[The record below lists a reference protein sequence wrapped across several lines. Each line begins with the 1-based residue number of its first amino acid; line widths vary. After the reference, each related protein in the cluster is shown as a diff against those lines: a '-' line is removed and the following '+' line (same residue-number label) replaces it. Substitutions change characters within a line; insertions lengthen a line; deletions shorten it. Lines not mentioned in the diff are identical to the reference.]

1 MATEHLQGKL
11 NLGSLFRKK
20 FCLKSTLF
28 IALSLFIS
36 SSFGPYV
43 FAQTT
48 STTNATQKGIGKDVP
63 IDRFGEI
70 DWVKLTE
77 KHAITPR
84 FPLNPI
90 LDDST
95 EELLDSITLFETK
108 SEVTNNVLFPHDI
121 HTFWL
126 SCENC
131 HDSKQGAIF
140 KKKAEENEVLM
151 VEMKRDKKWC
161 GRCHDRVAFSL
172 GDCKR
177 CHNSPKNDSKNP
189 AWIIR
194 SETPIA
200 K

>member
-77 KHAITPR
+77 KHAITP
-84 FPLNPI
+84 
-90 LDDST
+90 
-95 EELLDSITLFETK
+95 LFETK